1 MTPVVPDCPNPR
13 KRGGR
18 ARFAVLFKFRA
29 GDGSW
34 SVFGSSGPAVNET
47 LLAFFRHRPEVF
59 PFRRNIDLE
68 AFLLDVFEEPAATLP
83 LPAKIFLVDELKPQ
97 SYGFPVMKS
106 PALDDLDAK
115 LERWM
120 DEEIAARLSG
130 TGALKSKADEH
141 FRAYRATIVKLAQNA
156 LHSSI
161 LADYHAVFW
170 LAHSQTAARLF
181 TGIPRRIVSAAASAA
196 RQQADSM
203 KYLLFARWAEGIR
216 EALPEI
222 AGAGVSQGSGANE
235 RSFRLIRLLTDNALI
250 ITEDFISN
258 DMRELRTYF
267 AGSLRRDFT
276 AFRKWYDEFQAR
288 AADLMTSN
296 RTFRRA
302 VTLLGYPDSAPGLIA
317 ILDRRVQQLILDNNT
332 AKPIPDQQFYESL
345 SKRLLEYLIVY
356 HLRRGITWM
365 KTTPEGDNVSDDR
378 SANVLYSRAIRPM
391 NFGRRG
397 IVEPIVYRYGLV
409 YDITSFTQTLGEIA
423 RGGKEGEHSSYRQ
436 MLDFQRELAEITRR
450 HGLQFEKFLGDGAFY
465 TSRRATR
472 TIQAALEIQQ
482 FYATMRANGFA
493 FNKGMR
499 IALNYGYY
507 RLLPMQVSTD
517 GTEIMEFYGPGIVE
531 LSRLT
536 TGKATK
542 EIEDIQHLLLS
553 HGYDQMDVYKFFA
566 PLARGA
572 GADKSAEER
581 EFYAF
586 VNENGHLINEGI
598 VASIPFLRELSQEL
612 IEDGQRLYRLRAK
625 WGSYIGISS
634 SSEGASY
641 VAARLLGAVSLK
653 GIGSVEVAEVVRLT
667 AAEADV
673 SLVEDERPLLQLLQ
687 QERNRSTARLAEGS
701 ADTVS
706 VGASDLVV
714 CESHMQ
720 QSGPPVIL
728 VGEWDPVSEEV
739 RRPIQLDGTDAE
751 RYGLEVPLTVEVVE
765 SQSNAYQNLYR
776 KLSRLETL
784 PNFSVQA
791 IRQNANF
798 SGFIIG
804 GDAVERL

>member
-1 MTPVVPDCPNPR
+1 
-13 KRGGR
+13 
-18 ARFAVLFKFRA
+18 
-29 GDGSW
+29 
-34 SVFGSSGPAVNET
+34 VNDN
-47 LLAFFRHRPEVF
+47 LIAFFRFRPEVF

-68 AFLLDVFEEPAATLP
+68 AFLIDVFDDPAGTLP
-83 LPAKIFLVDELKPQ
+83 IPAKIFLVDELAPQ

-106 PALDDLDAK
+106 SALDDLDAK

-120 DEEIAARLSG
+120 DEEIAARL
-130 TGALKSKADEH
+130 TGVGATKSKADEY
-141 FRAYRATIVKLAQNA
+141 FRAYRSTVVKIAQNA

-170 LAHSQTAARLF
+170 LVHSQTVARLF
-181 TGIPRRIVSAAASAA
+181 TGAPRRIVNNSSASN
-196 RQQADSM
+196 RQQAEAT
-203 KYLLFARWAEGIR
+203 KYLIYSRWAEGIR

-222 AGAGVSQGSGANE
+222 AGAGVSQQGSGATE
-235 RSFRLIRLLTDNALI
+235 RSFRLIRLLTDNALVM
-250 ITEDFISN
+250 TEEFISS
-258 DMRELRTYF
+258 DIRELRTYF
-267 AGSLRRDFT
+267 AGSLRRDYT
-276 AFRKWYDEFQAR
+276 AFKKWYDDLQAR
-288 AADLMTSN
+288 AAQLMSTD

-302 VTLLGYPDSAPGLIA
+302 IMLLGYPETAPGLIA
-317 ILDRRVQQLILDNNT
+317 ILDRRVQQLVFDYMETKPT
-332 AKPIPDQQFYESL
+332 ADQQFYESL
-345 SKRLLEYLIVY
+345 SKRLLEYFLIY
-356 HLRRGITWM
+356 HLRRGVTWM

-378 SANVLYSRAIRPM
+378 GTQMIYSRAIRPM

-423 RGGKEGEHSSYRQ
+423 RGGKEGEQSSYRQ

-472 TIQAALEIQQ
+472 TIQAALEIQH

-553 HGYDQMDVYKFFA
+553 HGYDQMEVYKFFA
-566 PLARGA
+566 PLARGSR
-572 GADKSAEER
+572 ADASVEDR

-598 VASIPFLRELSQEL
+598 VASIPFLKELSQEV
-612 IEDGQRLYRLRAK
+612 IDDGQRLYRLRAK
-625 WGSYIGISS
+625 WGSYIGIPS
-634 SSEGASY
+634 SSESGTY
-641 VAARLLGAVSLK
+641 VAIRILGSVSLK
-653 GIGSVEVAEVVRLT
+653 GIGSVEVAEIVRLT
-667 AAEADV
+667 ADEAEV
-673 SLVEDERPLLQLLQ
+673 SLVEDERGLLPLLQ
-687 QERNRSTARLAEGS
+687 QERNRSTARMTEATTDAEPVGS
-701 ADTVS
+701 
-706 VGASDLVV
+706 SDLVV
-714 CESHMQ
+714 CESHLQ
-720 QSGPPVIL
+720 QDSPTIL
-728 VGEWDPVSEEV
+728 VGEWDPVAEEV

-751 RYGLEVPLTVEVVE
+751 RYGLAVPLTVETVE
-765 SQSNAYQNLYR
+765 SQSGAYQNLYR
-776 KLSRLETL
+776 KLSRIETL

-791 IRQNANF
+791 IRQNSNF